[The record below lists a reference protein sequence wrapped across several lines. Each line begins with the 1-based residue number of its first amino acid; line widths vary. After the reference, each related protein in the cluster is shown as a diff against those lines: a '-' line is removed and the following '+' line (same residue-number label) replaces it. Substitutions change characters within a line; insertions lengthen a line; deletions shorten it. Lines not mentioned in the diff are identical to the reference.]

1 MGHGVAGGTRAAG
14 SAHIVVYVEALGLGA
29 RERDKLRAREDR
41 SPVDLERRTPQ
52 ARDGCAPSTVPMRVG
67 REHVLGQ
74 DLGKILATWYRAR
87 SQSHGLDR
95 NLDHSVVVFSLFIRL
110 FVVLNNPGGDTDRL
124 ELI

>member
-1 MGHGVAGGTRAAG
+1 VRTVDRANAV
-14 SAHIVVYVEALGLGA
+14 SVCVC
-29 RERDKLRAREDR
+29 D
-41 SPVDLERRTPQ
+41 S
-52 ARDGCAPSTVPMRVG
+52 VG